1 MVLTSSTWWNTSGWM
16 RTGIKKVVPDRRPF
30 LAAAGLCVLTLA
42 AYSNSFSAGFVFDN
56 RGLLLEDPR
65 IREASAE
72 NIGLILQH
80 NYWWPYGE
88 SSVYRPVATLSY

>member
-1 MVLTSSTWWNTSGWM
+1 M
-16 RTGIKKVVPDRRPF
+16 RTGTKKVVPDRRHF
-30 LAAAGLCVLTLA
+30 LAAAALCVLTLG

-72 NIGLILQH
+72 NLGLIFQH

-88 SSVYRPVATLSY
+88 SSVYRPV